1 MHVLFRE
8 RKLSMLNCGQRL
20 RLRDGSC
27 EVMHDGIRVTVH
39 IVLIIDIDCKLAVLS
54 RWHSK
59 RDAEW
64 RGVALACPELI

>member
-8 RKLSMLNCGQRL
+8 RIPSVLNEGQRL
-20 RLRDGSC
+20 RLQDAIS
-27 EVMHDGIRVTVH
+27 EVMHDGIRVIVH
-39 IVLIIDIDCKLAVLS
+39 IALIIDIDCKLAVLS